1 MRRILHKLMRVPKA
15 PVAHIQPLGLAPS
28 DQVFGVEGRVFGG
41 DAQVSQHDVADILRA
56 MHGRSDGSAV
66 LVLRR
71 GDGWWEGER
80 HFLFFESF
88 SGLFK
93 AWAGSAIV
101 TTWLGAW
108 VLGGGCSR
116 RVRFEDEVASGENWN
131 LKAIG

>member
-1 MRRILHKLMRVPKA
+1 
-15 PVAHIQPLGLAPS
+15 
-28 DQVFGVEGRVFGG
+28 
-41 DAQVSQHDVADILRA
+41 

-101 TTWLGAW
+101 TTWLG
-108 VLGGGCSR
+108 LGCSVEV
-116 RVRFEDEVASGENWN
+116 VRGASGLRMKSRLER
-131 LKAIG
+131 IGI